1 MNVAIKRVLSPLK
14 PYLRW
19 AILGGTLFFLAKALK
34 DNWQEVL
41 AIRISTSGWTCLAIA
56 VGVTLL
62 AHTWTGWVWHW
73 MLREFDQQPGVGWCI
88 RIYLKVNIAK
98 YLPGNVWHFYGR
110 IWAAKTAGV
119 PLGVATL
126 SVLMEPPMMAVGAL
140 LLALISSPVPSQMIQ
155 LPILFAVLI
164 LIHPWCLNPC
174 LQYLAKLTGKK
185 KSIESGV
192 DQIIRVKRYPILP
205 LLGELGFL
213 GLRGSGFLLTLL
225 ALSPISPSQIPL
237 LLSGFSVA
245 WLLGLIVPG
254 APGGVGVFEATAVG
268 LLEHDFA
275 PAVVLSSVALY
286 RLISILSEVGGAALA
301 WLNEPPSDRSSNQDE
316 E

>member
-1 MNVAIKRVLSPLK
+1 
-14 PYLRW
+14 
-19 AILGGTLFFLAKALK
+19 
-34 DNWQEVL
+34 
-41 AIRISTSGWTCLAIA
+41 
-56 VGVTLL
+56 
-62 AHTWTGWVWHW
+62 
-73 MLREFDQQPGVGWCI
+73 
-88 RIYLKVNIAK
+88 
-98 YLPGNVWHFYGR
+98 
-110 IWAAKTAGV
+110 GV

-140 LLALISSPVPSQMIQ
+140 LLALISSPLASRIIQ

-174 LQYLAKLTGKK
+174 LQYLAKVTGKK

-225 ALSPISPSQIPL
+225 ALSPISPSQLPL